1 MDTNNDGRLNIRELK
16 QHIKNFECRNLP
28 DYLAK
33 HILRMSDEDSD
44 GSLDFEEFYQL
55 SLRQEWLFS
64 RLVFKYCKMI
74 VPSPHRPE
82 IDETGKNGIMR
93 TRMPFSNLKNTFSEQ
108 STFKK
113 YSVTNQKDLI
123 NIKQIVWPRVLLINV
138 LLINR
143 SYLSNQ

>member
-1 MDTNNDGRLNIRELK
+1 
-16 QHIKNFECRNLP
+16 
-28 DYLAK
+28 
-33 HILRMSDEDSD
+33 MSDEDSD